1 MTTAKTTPNHWKE
14 LAGAFRES
22 ARRLQ
27 SGKASDNAGLT
38 RLLIVQSGHRP
49 VEGALLQAL
58 LSAAES
64 KEAGGDRSAA
74 LENLRAAIDLC
85 LAVAGRTP
93 RRVAPKK
100 RVGDDG
106 RGPV

>member
-27 SGKASDNAGLT
+27 SGKASDNAELT

-58 LSAAES
+58 LCAAES

-74 LENLRAAIDLC
+74 IEHLRAAIDLC
-85 LAVAGRTP
+85 LALAGRTP
-93 RRVAPKK
+93 GRVPKK
-100 RVGDDG
+100 RG
-106 RGPV
+106 RG